1 MPTIVDYATEGV
13 FWALDELE
21 RESGITNT
29 EADINLVLNEVW
41 DMFVLD
47 IDRAVC
53 KRYAADYG
61 QAQHVKALQQF
72 IAEHPVRQAALQA
85 YCEAHIPN
93 WERYIIK
100 ALPELRAGWRIRV
113 GVEGA

>member
-1 MPTIVDYATEGV
+1 MGTIADYATEGV

-29 EADINLVLNEVW
+29 EADVNVVLNAVW

-61 QAQHVKALQQF
+61 QAQHVAALERL
-72 IAEHPVRQAALQA
+72 IKERPIRQAALQA

-93 WERYIIK
+93 WERYITK
-100 ALPELRAGWRIRV
+100 ALPELRSDWRIRV
-113 GVEGA
+113 GLEGE